1 MRHKV
6 KRIQSKSYQLE
17 LLELR
22 KLIYHVLMISDIYL
36 VMGLELYHMD
46 VEILI
51 TCFN

>member
-17 LLELR
+17 LFELR
-22 KLIYHVLMISDIYL
+22 KLICHVLMISDTYL
-36 VMGLELYHMD
+36 VMGLKLYHMD